1 MSQPGRVLAFSLALE
16 LGCPNVD
23 VMLAGM
29 PASMLTEWEVF
40 LEMKRE
46 AEAKAMKDSRKK

>member
-1 MSQPGRVLAFSLALE
+1 MTQPGRVLAFSLALE

-29 PASMLTEWEVF
+29 PASMLTEWEAF

-46 AEAKAMKDSRKK
+46 AEEKAAKASRKK

>member
-23 VMLAGM
+23 VMLASM
-29 PASMLTEWEVF
+29 PASMFAEWEAF
-40 LEMKRE
+40 LEMKAE
-46 AEAKAMKDSRKK
+46 AEKKAMQGGKK